1 VNNLHAKK
9 ANQHAVDTILVA
21 GATGQVGGAIT
32 KTLLSMGRHVQILA
46 RPNSNYKQ
54 LVEAGAKLAL
64 GDLKDKK
71 SLYPAC
77 EGVGTV
83 ITTANSMQRGG
94 PDNPQTVD
102 LEGNFNLID
111 AAKAAGVKHFIFV
124 SMNIADPKSPVPFA
138 RAKGRAEEYLRSSN
152 IPYTIVAPNA
162 FMEVWLGMA
171 VCKPAM
177 EGLPVTLV
185 GSGKRKHSFISA
197 VDVAKFVI
205 SSVDNPRAINRRLL
219 IGGPEPVSFSD
230 AVETCEQLLKRKI
243 PIEVAAP
250 GQPVPAL
257 PAALWGAFASFD
269 MFDSPIEMVQLASEF
284 NIKLTSMKDFME
296 RFLSLQ

>member
-1 VNNLHAKK
+1 LHSGK
-9 ANQHAVDTILVA
+9 ANHRAVDTILVA

-32 KTLLSMGRHVQILA
+32 KTLLSMGRHVRILA
-46 RPNSNYKQ
+46 RPGSNCKQ
-54 LVEAGAKLAL
+54 LVEAGAGLAL
-64 GDLKDKK
+64 GDLKNKE

-77 EGVGTV
+77 KGVNTV

-111 AAKAAGVKHFIFV
+111 SAKSAGVKHFIFV
-124 SMNIADPKSPVPFA
+124 SMNIADVKSPVPFVQ
-138 RAKGRAEEYLRSSN
+138 AKGRAEEHLRSSN
-152 IPYTIVAPNA
+152 VPYTIVAPNA
-162 FMEVWLGMA
+162 FMEVWLGLA

-185 GSGKRKHSFISA
+185 GSGRRKHSFISA
-197 VDVAKFVI
+197 VDVAKFVVN
-205 SSVDNPRAINRRLL
+205 SVDNPRAINRRLL
-219 IGGPEPVSFSD
+219 IGGPEPVSFRD
-230 AVETCEQLLKRKI
+230 AVETCGKLLKREI

-250 GQPVPAL
+250 GQPIPAL
-257 PAALWGAFASFD
+257 PEALWGVFAGFD
-269 MFDSPIEMVQLASEF
+269 MFDSPMEMSQLASEF

-296 RFLSLQ
+296 GFLHVR